1 MADLVNMNNNLT
13 IMRLSHQK
21 QVAETNMTA
30 RQIRILELTEEIA
43 RCQADIEAQQ
53 KVIAEQEKNIQIQLQ
68 AEKEKV
74 TAQKS
79 EQK

>member
-1 MADLVNMNNNLT
+1 MADLVNMNNNLI

-21 QVAETNMTA
+21 QVAETNMIA

-68 AEKEKV
+68 AEKEKL
-74 TAQKS
+74 TAQKA
-79 EQK
+79 